1 MKNLVAILAV
11 TLAIAGCQRPK
22 QVNVAQEEAAI
33 RATDA
38 QWLQAVKSRDAD
50 KIAAFWADDAVI
62 FPSGANAIRGKA
74 AIRDY
79 VKGALASPG
88 FDITWQAESIVV
100 AASGDLAYETGQDE
114 ITFRSPS
121 GQLLQEK
128 NNALVVW
135 KKQSD
140 GNWKAAIDIWTPQ
153 GAQKQ

>member
-11 TLAIAGCQRPK
+11 MLAIAGCQRPK

-79 VKGALASPG
+79 VKGALASPD
-88 FDITWQAESIVV
+88 FDITWQAESVVV
-100 AASGDLAYETGQDE
+100 AASGDFAYETGQDE

-121 GQLLQEK
+121 GQLMKEK

>member
-1 MKNLVAILAV
+1 MKILVAVLAV
-11 TLAIAGCQRPK
+11 MLAIAGCQRPK